1 MKIIL
6 IFILLKDNISLCKKL
21 LLISFTAGL
30 PFYNS
35 NLSKN
40 MHVYVKIFICI
51 LYLYTVTVQNDTPI
65 F

>member
-6 IFILLKDNISLCKKL
+6 IFILLNDNISLCKKL

-35 NLSKN
+35 TFKEK
-40 MHVYVKIFICI
+40 HACICQD
-51 LYLYTVTVQNDTPI
+51 LYMYTVFIYCNRSK
-65 F
+65 